1 MAGRSSRSGGNS
13 NERIQLLVEQK
24 LGEGLQYEAL
34 QLYRGVVSR
43 KSARGNDNAA
53 LTIAEQGI
61 GVLLARGYAD
71 SATELGNVLVGIL
84 NDHELPVTEERL
96 ELFRRVNAK
105 YEDAKRAAVLAEE
118 DRRTAAQEGQGG
130 VGEVEEGKEAG
141 RGMYSVGVLQGRFL
155 KLAVAWT
162 AARGQRLSGDPGLCG
177 LLGRC
182 LWNEGDLERGT
193 RYLVLGERP
202 QELCDLILQDVS
214 DANAR
219 ELAVAKGV
227 LQFASKASLR
237 DANALLAAYKTQ
249 TGGKQPTKGVLG
261 FCAML
266 LKTCEYDATP
276 VFQKLLDA
284 YQADLSKDEA
294 LFGSVESIAMTYFN
308 LRLRPPSML
317 DNIMGMLGGM
327 PK

>member
-1 MAGRSSRSGGNS
+1 MAGRSSRSSGKS
-13 NERIQLLVEQK
+13 NERIQALVESK
-24 LGEGLQYEAL
+24 LAEGLQYEAL

-43 KSARGNDNAA
+43 KSARGNDEAA
-53 LTIAEQGI
+53 LAIAEEGI
-61 GVLLARGYAD
+61 GVLLGKGYAD

-84 NDHELPVTEERL
+84 SDHELPPTEERV
-96 ELFRRVNAK
+96 RVIKRVNK
-105 YEDAKRAAVLAEE
+105 MYEDAKRAAVLEEE
-118 DRRTAAQEGQGG
+118 DRRAATQEKEGWSAST
-130 VGEVEEGKEAG
+130 GEKEPA
-141 RGMYSVGVLQGRFL
+141 RGMYSIGVLQGRFL

-162 AARGQRLSGDPGLCG
+162 AARGQRLSGDPELCG

-182 LWNEGDLERGT
+182 LWNEGELDRGT

-214 DANAR
+214 VGNAR

-237 DANALLAAYKTQ
+237 DANALLDAYKNQ
-249 TGGKQPTKGVLG
+249 TVGGKTPTKGVLG
-261 FCAML
+261 FCALL
-266 LKTCEYDATP
+266 LKTCEYDAAP
-276 VFQKLLDA
+276 VFQKLLES
-284 YQADLSKDEA
+284 YRGDLAVDES
-294 LFGSVESIAMTYFN
+294 LIGFVESIALTYFN